1 MYTQD
6 NGAELRLVHG
16 DCIDVMKKS
25 GGGTIR
31 WRNNGSAVL
40 VRRPGA
46 ADNRQDGGQV
56 YVAQTRRE
64 SAAGL

>member
-25 GGGTIR
+25 GGG
-31 WRNNGSAVL
+31 GYDSMA
-40 VRRPGA
+40 
-46 ADNRQDGGQV
+46 
-56 YVAQTRRE
+56 
-64 SAAGL
+64 

>member
-31 WRNNGSAVL
+31 WRNN
-40 VRRPGA
+40 
-46 ADNRQDGGQV
+46 
-56 YVAQTRRE
+56 
-64 SAAGL
+64 

>member
-25 GGGTIR
+25 GGYD
-31 WRNNGSAVL
+31 SMA
-40 VRRPGA
+40 
-46 ADNRQDGGQV
+46 
-56 YVAQTRRE
+56 
-64 SAAGL
+64 

>member
-25 GGGTIR
+25 GGG
-31 WRNNGSAVL
+31 
-40 VRRPGA
+40 VRF
-46 ADNRQDGGQV
+46 DGV
-56 YVAQTRRE
+56 ITDPPYS
-64 SAAGL
+64 SAARSGR